1 MENRN
6 DIYQLMIEGI
16 EDYAILLL
24 DINGNIKT
32 WNKGAEKIHGYKTQ
46 DVIGKNFRI
55 FHTQDDQ
62 QKLLTEKLLKEAE
75 TNEKSIFEGWQVKQ
89 DGTFFWGDSIITA
102 VYDHEI
108 IVGFTKITHDLT
120 ETKKQIEFERNN
132 LFALIN
138 NTNDLLWS
146 VNTDY
151 QLTACNS
158 AFEGMVLYMSGKPII
173 KGHNVLA
180 GGFSEEQLERWKGL
194 YQRAFSGE
202 TFMITEYT
210 ESPVKFWSEISFYP
224 IYEEDKIIGTAC
236 YSRNVTEKKL
246 AEAEIRNS
254 EDTRKLIM
262 DSAMD
267 AIICIDQSGV
277 VTFWNPRAEKMFG
290 WNAEEIL
297 GSCLVDMIIPP
308 AHRKQHVEGMQHHLL
323 SGDGPIL
330 NKLIDITALNRAG
343 QEFPIELTIVPITQ
357 SGKLFFCAFIHDV
370 TERKLAEK
378 KIIKA
383 NRLYAF
389 ISQINQSIVHSES
402 KRIVFKEACRIAVE
416 FGKFKV
422 AWIGIINEADKKI
435 NLIEESGMLP
445 EDIGLF
451 TNIPYKTNGPQDQVV
466 QSGKHYVCNDIVG
479 DPAFLHWRLI
489 AWERKWSS
497 CITLPIK
504 KSDKV
509 VATFN
514 VISSETNFFDEEE
527 ISLLREAT
535 NDISFA
541 IDVFEKEKHRK
552 QMEAN
557 VIHSE
562 LRLKQ
567 AQAIAHFGSWELDF
581 STGIAEWSE
590 EACRIYGMS
599 LDESIHTFESWA
611 SFIHPEDLEYVMKIT
626 KESQA
631 TLSDTSY
638 YHRIIRKDGCIRH
651 IHSQAQF
658 QFNNEGKPVGLYGV
672 AHDITGIKETEDALQ
687 QSKENIRLIVD
698 LIPQAIFAKDYKG
711 RFVFVNKSFAELYGL
726 TPKQIVYKTLAEAI
740 PGKNEPEYF
749 LKQDQEVI
757 LTGQTKII
765 PEAIFNDYTGAKRV
779 FYLVKVPYTLPGRNE
794 KAVLGIAMD
803 ITDQKLADAERNKM
817 ITDIIQRNKNLE
829 QFSYIVSHNLRA
841 PVANILGL
849 SDLLQIA
856 ENSKEEEQMIM
867 HELSTSVKKLDTV
880 IQDLNYV
887 LQVKHEI
894 NEKRET
900 VKFALLLK
908 DIQQSIENLL
918 RSKDVKII
926 GDFSEVDEILTLKS
940 YLYSIFFNLISNS
953 IKYQRPGIPPVIEI
967 SSTKYGDNI
976 QLIFKDNGLGIDLE
990 LRGGQ
995 VFGLYKR
1002 FHQHTEGKGMGLYM
1016 VKTQVETLGGKI
1028 TIESEV
1034 NKGTTFKIVF
1044 GNT

>member
-1 MENRN
+1 MENVN

-24 DINGNIKT
+24 DVNGNIKT
-32 WNKGAEKIHGYKTQ
+32 WNKGAEKIHGYKAL
-46 DVIGKNFRI
+46 DVIGRSFRI
-55 FHTQDDQ
+55 FYTPDDQ
-62 QKLLTEKLLKEAE
+62 QKSLAEKLLKEAE
-75 TNEKSIFEGWQVKQ
+75 TNGRAAFEGWQVKQ
-89 DGTFFWGDSIITA
+89 DGTFFWGDSVITA
-102 VYDHEI
+102 VYDHQI

-120 ETKKQIEFERNN
+120 GIKKQTDFDRNN

-146 VNTDY
+146 INTDY
-151 QLTACNS
+151 QLTACNN
-158 AFEGMVLYMSGKPII
+158 AFEGMVKYMSGKPII

-180 GGFSEEQLERWKGL
+180 EGFSAEQLERWKEL
-194 YQRAFSGE
+194 YKRAFSGE

-210 ESPVKFWSEISFYP
+210 DNPVEFWSEISFYP
-224 IYEEDKIIGTAC
+224 IHEEGKIIGTAC

-267 AIICIDQSGV
+267 AIICINQSGV

-290 WNAEEIL
+290 WSAKEML
-297 GSCLVDMIIPP
+297 GSYLVDMIIPLE
-308 AHRKQHVEGMQHHLL
+308 HRKQHVEGIQHHLL
-323 SGDGPIL
+323 SGEGPIL
-330 NKLIDITALNRAG
+330 NKLIDITALNKDG
-343 QEFPIELTIVPITQ
+343 KEFPIELTIVPITQ
-357 SGKLFFCAFIHDV
+357 SGKVFFCGFIHDT

-389 ISQINQSIVHSES
+389 ISQINQTIVHSDS
-402 KRIVFKEACRIAVE
+402 KQTVFKEACRIAIE

-422 AWIGIINEADKKI
+422 AWIGIINETDKKI
-435 NLIEESGMLP
+435 NLIEEYGMQP
-445 EDIGLF
+445 DDIALF
-451 TNIPYKTNGPQDQVV
+451 TNIQYKNNGPQDQVV
-466 QSGKHYVCNDIVG
+466 QSGNHYVCNDIEN
-479 DPAFLHWRLI
+479 DPEFIHWKSI
-489 AWERKWSS
+489 AWGREWRS

-504 KSDKV
+504 KSGKII
-509 VATFN
+509 ATFN

-527 ISLLREAT
+527 ISLLKEAT

-541 IDVFEKEKHRK
+541 IEVFEKEKHRK
-552 QMEAN
+552 QMEAK
-557 VIHSE
+557 VTHSE

-590 EACRIYGMS
+590 EACRIYGMP
-599 LDESIHTFESWA
+599 LDENVHTYESWV
-611 SFIHPEDLEYVMKIT
+611 SFIHPEDLEYVMKVT

-631 TLSDTSY
+631 TFSDSSF
-638 YHRIIRKDGCIRH
+638 YHRIIRKDGSIRH

-658 QFNNEGKPVGLYGV
+658 QFDSAGKPIGLYGV
-672 AHDITGIKETEDALQ
+672 AHDITGMKEIENALQ

-698 LIPQAIFAKDYKG
+698 LIPQAIFAKDYNG
-711 RFVFVNKSFAELYGL
+711 RFVFVNKSFAELYGT
-726 TPKQIVYKTLAEAI
+726 TPKQIVYKTLSEAI

-765 PEAIFNDYTGAKRV
+765 PEAIFSDYTGAKRV
-779 FYLVKVPYTLPGRNE
+779 FYTVKVPYTLPGRNE

-849 SDLLQIA
+849 ADLLQIT
-856 ENSKEEEQMIM
+856 ENSKEEEQMMM

-894 NEKRET
+894 NEKREA
-900 VKFALLLK
+900 VKFSQLLK

-926 GDFSEVDEILTLKS
+926 SDFSEIDEILTLKS

-953 IKYQRPGIPPVIEI
+953 IKYHRPGIPPVIEI
-967 SSTKYGDNI
+967 TSTKHDGNI
-976 QLIFKDNGLGIDLE
+976 ELVFKDNGLGIDLE
-990 LRGGQ
+990 LRGSQ

-1016 VKTQVETLGGKI
+1016 VKTQVETLGGRI
-1028 TIESEV
+1028 TVESEV
-1034 NKGTTFKIVF
+1034 NKGTAFKIVF
-1044 GNT
+1044 GNI